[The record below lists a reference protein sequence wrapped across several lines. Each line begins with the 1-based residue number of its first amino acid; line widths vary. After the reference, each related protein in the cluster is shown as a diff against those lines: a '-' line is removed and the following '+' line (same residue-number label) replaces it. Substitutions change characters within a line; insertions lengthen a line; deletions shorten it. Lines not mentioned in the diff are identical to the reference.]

1 MASLKDDLYFN
12 NIPIAPI
19 WVNAMV
25 CKHWYINIIAILQ
38 KKKLEFYELQIYNLI
53 VNKYSNYPPYG
64 YNTKRRLEFDE
75 NNGGNGNNGS
85 NGSNVNNGCN
95 IYEDNIFNIAYDN
108 MIRNIFEYLKNDT
121 KVFQGIKESLILYY
135 TKYMALHAR
144 CCRLVMLDIL
154 CNEYI
159 DADIANEY
167 KQILLKYYNHDIV

>member
-53 VNKYSNYPPYG
+53 VNKYSNHPPYG
-64 YNTKRRLEFDE
+64 YNTKRRLEFDGS
-75 NNGGNGNNGS
+75 NGCNGNNGC
-85 NGSNVNNGCN
+85 NGSN